1 MDHSLLRR
9 EMGQA
14 IFGERR
20 ARNAIL
26 SPAAKR
32 RIAKLPD
39 RFEEWNAVMLLKSLH
54 LRNFLSFG
62 RDSLPVELGPLN
74 VIIGANGSGK
84 SNFIEAID
92 LMRAAPC
99 ASESSNTR
107 ALVRD
112 GGGVDEW
119 IWNGAE
125 DDSGT
130 SIEAVLD
137 RPGKETDMRYVMR
150 FAVAGQDRFE
160 IREERVEDAIPS
172 GGRNDPHF
180 FYRRIDGKS
189 MLEENG
195 EHRDFRDGEIDAG
208 ESILAHCK
216 DPEHYPEL
224 AWLGE
229 TFAKM
234 RIYREWNFGRN
245 TVLRDPQMADQ
256 SDAQLAPNADNIGL
270 VLLRLCRE
278 PEVKERIL
286 KALRKLYDGIDDFY
300 LQLEQGK
307 VQLFIQEGSHA
318 VPVKRLSDGTLRYL
332 SLLAILCHPNPAPL
346 ICIEEPELGMHPDV
360 VITIAKL
367 LVEASE
373 NTQLIVTTHSDFLVD
388 VLTKQ
393 PESVFVAENDA
404 DGTHLERLEAEKI
417 KPWLKDY
424 GNSLG
429 EFWMSGHI
437 GGLRW

>member
-1 MDHSLLRR
+1 
-9 EMGQA
+9 
-14 IFGERR
+14 
-20 ARNAIL
+20 
-26 SPAAKR
+26 
-32 RIAKLPD
+32 
-39 RFEEWNAVMLLKSLH
+39 MLLKSLH

-84 SNFIEAID
+84 SNFIDAID

-99 ASESSNTR
+99 ASESSN
-107 ALVRD
+107 ASAIVRD
-112 GGGVDEW
+112 GGGVGEW
-119 IWNGAE
+119 IWTAAE
-125 DDSGT
+125 DDTGA

-137 RPGKETDMRYVMR
+137 HPGRETDLRYMMR
-150 FAVAGQDRFE
+150 FADAGEDRFE
-160 IREERVEDAIPS
+160 IREERVEDAFPS

-189 MLEENG
+189 VLEENG
-195 EHRDFRDGEIDAG
+195 VHREFGNGKLHAG
-208 ESILAHCK
+208 TSILAHCK
-216 DPEHYPEL
+216 DPELYPEL
-224 AWLGE
+224 AWLGQ
-229 TFAKM
+229 TFEKI
-234 RIYREWNFGRN
+234 RVYREWNFGRN
-245 TVLRDPQMADQ
+245 TVLREPQIAEQ
-256 SDAQLAPNADNIGL
+256 PDAHLAPNAGNFGL

-300 LQLEQGK
+300 LLVERGK
-307 VQLFIQEGSHA
+307 IQLFIQEGSHA
-318 VPVKRLSDGTLRYL
+318 APVKRLSDGTLRYL
-332 SLLAILCHPNPAPL
+332 SLLAILCHPDPGPL
-346 ICIEEPELGMHPDV
+346 ICIEEPELGMHPDIV
-360 VITIAKL
+360 MTIANL

-373 NTQLIVTTHSDFLVD
+373 HTQLVVTTHSDFLVD

-404 DGTHLERLEAEKI
+404 DGTQLERLEAEKI

-424 GNSLG
+424 NNSLG
-429 EFWMSGHI
+429 DFWMSGHI